1 MAVGVTVVEVAPHV
15 TETAPHVEETPTV
28 HPSVPY
34 VTHSGVSASN
44 NDGQTDD
51 SGAADFVV
59 VFFISVALS
68 ICFVSF
74 LKWFVDRL

>member
-1 MAVGVTVVEVAPHV
+1 MMGVTVVEVAPHV
-15 TETAPHVEETPTV
+15 AESASHVEETPTV
-28 HPSVPY
+28 HTSVPY
-34 VTHSGVSASN
+34 VAHSGVSSSN

-51 SGAADFVV
+51 FGAADFVV

-68 ICFVSF
+68 ACFVLF